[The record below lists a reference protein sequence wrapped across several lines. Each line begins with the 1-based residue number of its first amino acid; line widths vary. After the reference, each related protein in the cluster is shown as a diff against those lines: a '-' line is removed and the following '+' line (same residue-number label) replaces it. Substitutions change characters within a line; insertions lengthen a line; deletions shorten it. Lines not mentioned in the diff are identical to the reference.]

1 MFPSTS
7 YRCPPVRA
15 RAAGPVPSRRPAVRA
30 PESGAGPRR
39 VLGFAKVRGRLR
51 DPGPSSWQ
59 RDLRLSPPRQARR
72 RRGHL
77 RGPLARCLGG
87 ACLLPPRQPCGND
100 VPRPGHSPWTTWC
113 ARYQRLRCAHLMPPC
128 SVSLSG
134 LTPPSLSTCNFIS
147 YLRGPGAGH
156 PLLILLDFLL
166 LLSVQVG
173 ALA

>member
-1 MFPSTS
+1 MD
-7 YRCPPVRA
+7 RCVDRWI
-15 RAAGPVPSRRPAVRA
+15 GGWV

-51 DPGPSSWQ
+51 DP
-59 RDLRLSPPRQARR
+59 RLSPPRQALR

-87 ACLLPPRQPCGND
+87 ACFLPTRQPCGND
-100 VPRPGHSPWTTWC
+100 VPRPGRSPWTTWC
-113 ARYQRLRCAHLMPPC
+113 ARYQHLCYAHLMPPC

-134 LTPPSLSTCNFIS
+134 LTPPSLSTWNFIS
-147 YLRGPGAGH
+147 YFRGPGAGH